1 MGGCAFCV
9 AEDGAGGEKATLS
22 PADFPAAAPWWR
34 RARGG
39 QASSTDRRPRPGCK
53 GAPASDAVVVGAAA
67 AAAAAALVWVG
78 TERDRGFGSA

>member
-9 AEDGAGGEKATLS
+9 AEDGAGEEKTTLS

-39 QASSTDRRPRPGCK
+39 QASSVGP
-53 GAPASDAVVVGAAA
+53 APVSSAAA
-67 AAAAAALVWVG
+67 AASLVWVG
-78 TERDRGFGSA
+78 AERDRGFGSRREEAM

>member
-9 AEDGAGGEKATLS
+9 AEDGAGEEKAPLP

-34 RARGG
+34 CTRGG
-39 QASSTDRRPRPGCK
+39 QASSTDRRPHPGCK

-67 AAAAAALVWVG
+67 AAPAPLSF
-78 TERDRGFGSA
+78 GFGSAM